1 MKIPIDLLDYSG
13 NVLPLVIHYHT
24 HCYRDI
30 QQMVGKKDPSQL
42 GRREREILDIVF
54 RLEEASVGDVIAQM
68 AEPPAYDSVRTMLR
82 LLERKGYVKHR
93 KDGTRY
99 VYRPTQSR
107 STASKS
113 ALSHLMATFF
123 QNSIADTMAAV
134 LDLKSDDLGDDELA
148 KLQELIDKARS
159 EGR

>member
-1 MKIPIDLLDYSG
+1 MAE
-13 NVLPLVIHYHT
+13 
-24 HCYRDI
+24 
-30 QQMVGKKDPSQL
+30 KKDPSRL

-54 RLEEASVGDVIAQM
+54 RLGQASVSDVMGQM

-82 LLERKGYVKHR
+82 LLERKGFVKHR
-93 KDGTRY
+93 KDGTKY

-107 STASKS
+107 TTASRS

-123 QNSIADTMAAV
+123 ENSVAGTMAAA
-134 LDLKSDDLGDDELA
+134 LDLKSDDLSDEELA
-148 KLQELIDKARS
+148 KLQILIDNARR